1 LSQTTTTDE
10 TTRQDG
16 AGRRLIP
23 DRPRLVL
30 LSFLMLFV
38 ELAVIRWTGANVV
51 YLAYFSNL
59 VLLGSFL
66 GIGLGFLWAGRGNRS
81 LFPYAPVVLAAFVA
95 FIRLAPIDID
105 VSGSQ
110 LIFFNEPT
118 ISGPPREVVLP
129 VVFVT
134 VAVLLMFITDGVAQT
149 FKKLEPLEAYKY
161 DLIGSALGIVGV
173 AVLSFLEMPP
183 VAWGVVAGIV
193 LIVASLPEVKPVT
206 VVAVLAVVLMLGIES
221 GAGDTW
227 WSPYY
232 KIERTELGSSFGAEP
247 SPDDDD
253 GRYMV
258 TVNEVP
264 HQANLPVSDN
274 ALYQSNYLQS
284 ENAEGENVLIIGAG
298 GGNDVAAALASGAGH
313 VDAVEI
319 DRKLYELGR
328 EGHPEQPYQDDRVD
342 VHIDDGRAFL
352 ERTDDEWDRIL
363 LALPDSLTLVTGQAS
378 VRLESYLFTVEAIE
392 AARDHLADGGVFSM
406 YNYYREGWLVD
417 RYANTLQQVFGQAP
431 CVTTLTSFDETDSA
445 RVAVLTVSEDPNAVT
460 CSDDRQALW
469 QASADAPAP
478 SSDDHPFPYLRTR
491 SMPGFYVITIGLI
504 LLVSLLAIRGVG
516 GPVRPMVRYTDLF
529 CMGAAFMLLETK
541 SVVQFALLFGT
552 TWFVN
557 ALVFLGVMLSVL
569 AAVLLSQR
577 VTFKHPARLYVVL
590 LIGLII
596 AFVVPPS
603 TLLGLDPVPRFF
615 AAIAIAFL
623 PIFTANLVFAQRFK
637 STSASAT
644 AFGANLLGA
653 MFGGI
658 LEYTSLIIGY
668 RSLLIIVGLLYAA
681 AFVVGRNQ
689 LTGGGEGA
697 EVPVSGEGV
706 GGNGATAGSAAGA
719 PVAAGAGD

>member
-1 LSQTTTTDE
+1 LTDTTTTE
-10 TTRQDG
+10 EATREG
-16 AGRRLIP
+16 GEERRLIP

-66 GIGLGFLWAGRGNRS
+66 GIGLGFLWAGRGGRS
-81 LFPYAPVVLAAFVA
+81 LFPFAPVVLAAFVA

-129 VVFVT
+129 VIFVS

-173 AVLSFLEMPP
+173 AVLSFLELPP
-183 VAWGVVAGIV
+183 VAWGVVAGAV
-193 LIVASLPEVKPVT
+193 LIVASLPRVRAVT
-206 VVAVLAVVLMLGIES
+206 VVAVLAVVVMLGIES
-221 GAGDTW
+221 GASDTW

-232 KIERTELGSSFGAEP
+232 KIERTVLENDSFTTDGAG
-247 SPDDDD
+247 PD
-253 GRYMV
+253 RYQV
-258 TVNEVP
+258 KVNEVP
-264 HQANLPVSDN
+264 HQANLPVADN
-274 ALYQSNYLQS
+274 ALYESNYLQS
-284 ENAEGENVLIIGAG
+284 EDAEGERVLIIGAG
-298 GGNDVAAALASGAGH
+298 GGNDVAAALASGASH

-319 DRKLYELGR
+319 DRKLYELGE
-328 EGHPEQPYQDDRVD
+328 EGHPDQPYQDDRVD

-352 ERTDDEWDRIL
+352 ERSDDEWDRIL

-417 RYANTLQQVFGQAP
+417 RYANTLHQVFDEQP
-431 CVTTLTSFDETDSA
+431 CITTLSSFDEADA
-445 RVAVLTVSEDPNAVT
+445 AHVAVLTVSDDPDAVA
-460 CSDDRQALW
+460 CAGERQALW
-469 QASADAPAP
+469 APSDDTPAP
-478 SSDDHPFPYLRTR
+478 STDNHPFPYLRTA
-491 SMPGFYVITIGLI
+491 SMPGFYVVTIGLI

-516 GPVRPMVRYTDLF
+516 GPVKPMLRYTDLF

-569 AAVLLSQR
+569 AAVVLSQR
-577 VTFKHPARLYVVL
+577 VTFKHPARLYL
-590 LIGLII
+590 LLLVGLVI

-603 TLLGLDPVPRFF
+603 ALLSLDPVPRFL
-615 AAIAIAFL
+615 AATVIAFL

-658 LEYTSLIIGY
+658 LEYTSLMIGY
-668 RSLLIIVGLLYAA
+668 RSLLIVVGLLYAA
-681 AFVVGRNQ
+681 AFVLGRNQ
-689 LTGGGEGA
+689 LTEGA
-697 EVPVSGEGV
+697 DGAEADGDEVVP
-706 GGNGATAGSAAGA
+706 GSATGA
-719 PVAAGAGD
+719 PVTVTTGD